1 MRDCEAFGEAARRM
15 RTVLRPLCAAR
26 GARAAAEDDRGAS
39 RDLRRSL
46 ERKSRLTMT
55 ERAEEKMAV
64 RPTEP
69 DTEASG
75 LIWVKDSGPAV
86 VPGLEAALKAAG
98 YEVYRGQEA
107 PGKDVRSSVIC
118 WPNGEED
125 VGSEVRRLRVLSQ
138 DAPILALHV
147 CVDPHL
153 VLTALRAGARR
164 FVGMRPS
171 RIIRALSTASRGGI
185 VVARELLEA
194 FLVERASREDRL
206 GPRQREILFEV
217 ATVAAS
223 SGGEPV
229 FPRKLLEAFLVEVMM
244 A

>member
-15 RTVLRPLCAAR
+15 RTLPRPVCATR
-26 GARAAAEDDRGAS
+26 GARAAAEDDRDSS
-39 RDLRRSL
+39 RDPRRSL

-55 ERAEEKMAV
+55 ERPEKMAV

-69 DTEASG
+69 DPEASG
-75 LIWVKDSGPAV
+75 LVWVKGSDPAV
-86 VPGLEAALKAAG
+86 APGLEAALKAAG
-98 YEVYRGQEA
+98 YEVYCGQEA
-107 PGKDVRSSVIC
+107 PGKDVRSSIIC
-118 WPNGEED
+118 WPNREED

-147 CVDPHL
+147 CVDPQL

-206 GPRQREILFEV
+206 APRQREILFEV
-217 ATVAAS
+217 ATVVAS